1 MCVCMCCVVGLD
13 TVGVSVYIKQQ
24 AHASQSTLLNCDE
37 ALCVAS
43 RIWFRIL
50 SVLCRVC
57 GCCGKAP
64 VCRNVPRCSGV
75 DPFHISNGTINY
87 IVNYINN

>member
-43 RIWFRIL
+43 RL
-50 SVLCRVC
+50 V
-57 GCCGKAP
+57 
-64 VCRNVPRCSGV
+64 
-75 DPFHISNGTINY
+75 
-87 IVNYINN
+87 